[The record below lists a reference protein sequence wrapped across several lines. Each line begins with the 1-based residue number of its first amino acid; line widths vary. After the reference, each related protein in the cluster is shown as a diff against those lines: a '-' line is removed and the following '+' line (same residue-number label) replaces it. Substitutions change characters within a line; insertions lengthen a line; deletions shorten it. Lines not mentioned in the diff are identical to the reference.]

1 MGGTLS
7 TPTEEPAT
15 NGHAEE
21 AVQAATEPL
30 LGHHPSKPFD
40 LRTTFSAPLAILTG
54 VFLALFFVFVRQA
67 VPCVFIPLNWSVG
80 SQSLVVTWMSASPD
94 ISDGPALPPL

>member
-7 TPTEEPAT
+7 TPTEEPST
-15 NGHAEE
+15 NGHTEE

-40 LRTTFSAPLAILTG
+40 LRNTFSAPLAILTG

-67 VPCVFIPLNWSVG
+67 LSCVSIPIGW
-80 SQSLVVTWMSASPD
+80 SLVIQGIVVT
-94 ISDGPALPPL
+94 